1 MGPSNVAL
9 LKLYRADQALREAGA
24 KLNAVTRDVRAQ
36 EARNTQL
43 KTRLDAAQQRHKELQ
58 ARNANNELEL
68 KARSEH
74 IDKLRER
81 QSSAVNNKEYQ
92 ALLVEINTAKV
103 DRAKLEEAAIKVME
117 QLETASNEVKT
128 LSASHQTEDAKLA
141 EMRAKV
147 GDKAAEAQAEVD
159 RLKPDRE
166 AAAKEIK
173 PDVLANFDKL
183 AERFEGEALAAI
195 ERPNPRE
202 EEYLCTG
209 CNMSLVADV
218 YNKLKTRDEPLACPT
233 CRRYLYIPDSMSN
246 EAATAKK
253 TAGRAPRAGGKADKS
268 ERKVTKLAAPEQTVP
283 QSKWSSLVTA
293 AQGESV
299 EGARDADHKPI
310 DCKVEINGEEV
321 GVYKGKTAEHLERVI
336 RFRMEEAKMSADVKV
351 TAV

>member
-9 LKLYRADQALREAGA
+9 LKLYRADQALREADA

-36 EARNTQL
+36 EARNTQI
-43 KTRLDAAQQRHKELQ
+43 KTRLDGAQQRLKELQ
-58 ARNANNELEL
+58 SKNGNNELEL
-68 KARSEH
+68 KVRSEH

-103 DRAKLEEAAIKVME
+103 DRAKLEESAIKVME
-117 QLETASNEVKT
+117 QLETASNEVKA
-128 LSASHQTEDAKLA
+128 LQASYETESVKLA
-141 EMRAKV
+141 EMKAKV

-159 RLKPDRE
+159 KMRPDRN

-173 PDVLANFDKL
+173 PDVLAHFDKL
-183 AERFEGEALAAI
+183 AERFDGEAMAAI
-195 ERPNPRE
+195 ERPNPRD

-218 YNKLKTRDEPLACPT
+218 YNKLKTRDEHLACPT
-233 CRRYLYIPDSMSN
+233 CRRYLYIPDHMSN
-246 EAATAKK
+246 ESATAKK
-253 TAGRAPRAGGKADKS
+253 TVSRGSRSSSKGEKS
-268 ERKVTKLAAPEQTVP
+268 ERKVTRIAAPEPTVQ
-283 QSKWSSLVTA
+283 QSKWGTLVMA

-299 EGARDADHKPI
+299 EGAKDADHKPI

-321 GVYKGKTAEHLERVI
+321 GVYRGKTAEHLERVI
-336 RFRMEEAKMSADVKV
+336 RFRMEEAKLAADVKV
-351 TAV
+351 TPV

>member
-24 KLNAVTRDVRAQ
+24 KLNSVTRDVRAQ

-43 KTRLDAAQQRHKELQ
+43 KAKLDAAVARHKDLQ
-58 ARNANNELEL
+58 AKSANNELEL
-68 KARSEH
+68 KVRGEH
-74 IDKLRER
+74 IDKLRDR
-81 QSSAVNNKEYQ
+81 QTSASNNKEYQ

-103 DRAKLEEAAIKVME
+103 DRAKLEESAIKVME
-117 QLETASNEVKT
+117 QLEAAGNEAKT
-128 LSASHQTEDAKLA
+128 LSATFETEEAKLA

-147 GDKAAEAQAEVD
+147 GDKAAAAQAEVD
-159 RLKPDRE
+159 RMTPDRE
-166 AAAKEIK
+166 AAAREVK
-173 PDVLANFDKL
+173 PEVLAHFDKL
-183 AERFEGEALAAI
+183 AERFDGEAMAAI

-233 CRRYLYIPDSMSN
+233 CRRYLFIPDSMSN
-246 EAATAKK
+246 AEATAKK
-253 TAGRAPRAGGKADKS
+253 TVGRSAKATKEKTD
-268 ERKVTKLAAPEQTVP
+268 RKVTKLDTPVMTVP
-283 QSKWSSLVTA
+283 QNKWHTLVTA

-299 EGARDADHKPI
+299 EGARDADHKPV

-321 GVYKGKTAEHLERVI
+321 GTYRGKTAEHLERVI
-336 RFRMEEAKMSADVKV
+336 RFRMEEAKMNADVKV
-351 TAV
+351 TPV